1 MSVKDSER
9 ENFSSGGGLLLV
21 GSTTESNS
29 ESDES
34 ENSDNGRII
43 LNFKS
48 REVNGE
54 ESVQVTPRAVD
65 GMFGRRVNDEGQQM
79 VLDLLRVNGV
89 QDYSEWF
96 FKSLAETTLRN
107 YRRGFTLFHKL
118 LVEERLDIDQIK
130 KAEMALAVMV
140 RVLKVAFQ
148 KKLKL
153 SAVSTMK
160 TAMVRIFD
168 FIFNIQFE
176 ELPILK
182 MAMKFYSS
190 GNLPKKEMLKLQWSV
205 DALLQFL
212 MTKVPFKEQKFNEL
226 VDVCIVLCM
235 AFTTL
240 RFTELFKLEMDSTDP
255 DVVQGVWKMWS
266 LVKGH
271 NYLEP
276 VFLHTVDE
284 PHLDPIMALVELRR
298 RIREIDPKANSFWQ
312 HLDNDKL
319 RLLSYNEIRE
329 SATRILLEAGIKET
343 RPYHIKHAVM
353 TCLDEN
359 GVSAKDIA
367 AFARHRFE
375 SMTAYKHYVSYD
387 GGKKSVGI
395 IASSIKKKN

>member
-1 MSVKDSER
+1 
-9 ENFSSGGGLLLV
+9 
-21 GSTTESNS
+21 
-29 ESDES
+29 
-34 ENSDNGRII
+34 
-43 LNFKS
+43 
-48 REVNGE
+48 
-54 ESVQVTPRAVD
+54 
-65 GMFGRRVNDEGQQM
+65 MFGKRVNDEGQQM

-130 KAEMALAVMV
+130 SAEMALAVMV

-153 SAVSTMK
+153 SAVSVMK

-235 AFTTL
+235 AFTAL

-255 DVVQGVWKMWS
+255 DVIQGVWKMWS
-266 LVKGH
+266 QVKGH

-276 VFLHTVDE
+276 VFLHTVDD
-284 PHLDPIMALVELRR
+284 PRLDPIMALVELRR

-319 RLLSYNEIRE
+319 RLLSYNEIRD

-343 RPYHIKHAVM
+343 RPYHIKRAVM
-353 TCLDEN
+353 TFLDDN

-367 AFARHRFE
+367 AFTRHRFE
-375 SMTAYKHYVSYD
+375 LMTAYKHYVSYD